1 MRNFKVKFKIHDF
14 KNWITISINK
24 LPNILKSK
32 GNHKTMKFTELR
44 EYNMRNL
51 FLQNSCRKG
60 DRETSSRSL
69 FVFEKCFIYGIK
81 ASGQHFIF
89 NISWQSLTKT
99 YKKIKL
105 HETLVCSTDIL
116 NFDFQKG
123 SETGFS
129 NTFCAWFYMKKH
141 F

>member
-1 MRNFKVKFKIHDF
+1 MRNFKVKFKIYDF

-24 LPNILKSK
+24 FPNILKSK
-32 GNHKTMKFTELR
+32 GNHKTMKFTQLG

-69 FVFEKCFIYGIK
+69 FVFEKCFRYGIK
-81 ASGQHFIF
+81 ASRQHFIF
-89 NISWQSLTKT
+89 NIFWQSLTKT

-105 HETLVCSTDIL
+105 HETLRLASPTHFVH
-116 NFDFQKG
+116 DF
-123 SETGFS
+123 T
-129 NTFCAWFYMKKH
+129 
-141 F
+141 